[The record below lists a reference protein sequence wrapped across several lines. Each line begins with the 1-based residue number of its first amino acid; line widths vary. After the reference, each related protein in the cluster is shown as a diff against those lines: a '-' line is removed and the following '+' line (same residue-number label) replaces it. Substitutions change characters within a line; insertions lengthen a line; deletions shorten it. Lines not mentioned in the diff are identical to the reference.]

1 MSLFNLVQVILLN
14 FLGGRIGSTPLT
26 KLKSELQRIP
36 SSWGCLINKHR
47 ILSAAAPN
55 ELVRDVGTF
64 QEPFYTSNRFS
75 CFHSQVEFVLSHDIQ
90 HAHVMPHSPV
100 LGETPA
106 GFHGHLA
113 KSPNIAKEGL
123 LGKAIALQADPEQ
136 SSNKFLQG
144 KKSSNSLNSANG
156 VKFDYI
162 ALLRRIATHPAW
174 SDSASPFDLLQT
186 ALVPFVIYHYQQCSF
201 VTAI

>member
-1 MSLFNLVQVILLN
+1 MSTNARKVNGAWMSLFNLVQVILLN
-14 FLGGRIGSTPLT
+14 FQGGRIGSNPLT
-26 KLKSELQRIP
+26 KNQIGAAAHSQQLRLPHQQAPHPVSS
-36 SSWGCLINKHR
+36 SSWFVN
-47 ILSAAAPN
+47 
-55 ELVRDVGTF
+55 VRDVGTF

-75 CFHSQVEFVLSHDIQ
+75 CFHSQVDFVLSHDIQ

-113 KSPNIAKEGL
+113 KSPNIAYWRAYWE
-123 LGKAIALQADPEQ
+123 KAIALQADPEQ

-144 KKSSNSLNSANG
+144 KKSSNLLNTASG

-162 ALLRRIATHPAW
+162 ALLRRIATHPA
-174 SDSASPFDLLQT
+174 
-186 ALVPFVIYHYQQCSF
+186 
-201 VTAI
+201 

>member
-1 MSLFNLVQVILLN
+1 MAQIRSQKSNRSCSAFPAAEAAS
-14 FLGGRIGSTPLT
+14 STST
-26 KLKSELQRIP
+26 ASCQQQLQT
-36 SSWGCLINKHR
+36 SWFVN
-47 ILSAAAPN
+47 
-55 ELVRDVGTF
+55 VRDVGTF

-75 CFHSQVEFVLSHDIQ
+75 CFHSQAEFVLSHDIQ

-123 LGKAIALQADPEQ
+123 LGKAIALKADPQQ

-144 KKSSNSLNSANG
+144 KKSSNSLNTASG

-162 ALLRRIATHPAW
+162 ALLRRIATHPA
-174 SDSASPFDLLQT
+174 
-186 ALVPFVIYHYQQCSF
+186 
-201 VTAI
+201 